1 MQALPV
7 VVLGFLFGMLH
18 ATDADHVVA
27 VSTIVSRQRSLSGAA
42 RIGALWGVGHTVTV
56 FAVGGA
62 IILFNLAIPPRFGLA
77 MEFCVA
83 LMLIAL
89 GVITLAQVARHVRET
104 MLPALA
110 NGLAKH
116 RHSVDLPQPH
126 LHVHTHGDYVH
137 SHVHGHD
144 PDTHGHTDTPQGWL
158 DRKLGGLTP
167 YQALRPIAIGVVHGL
182 AGSAAIA
189 LLVLAQIR
197 DPLWGVLYLLLFG
210 VGTVAGMMVITS
222 VIAVPFALSRERLPY
237 LNLWLRLAAG
247 LLSLGLG
254 LYLAWQ
260 IGIVS
265 GLLVGEAHWTPH

>member
-1 MQALPV
+1 MQSLPV

-18 ATDADHVVA
+18 ATDADHVLA
-27 VSTIVSRQRSLSGAA
+27 VSTIVSRERSVAGAA
-42 RIGALWGVGHTVTV
+42 RLGALWGVGHTATV
-56 FAVGGA
+56 FLVGGS

-104 MLPALA
+104 VLPALA
-110 NGLAKH
+110 NGWAGH
-116 RHSVDLPQPH
+116 RHPVELPKPH
-126 LHVHTHGDYVH
+126 LHVHAHGDYVH

-144 PDTHGHTDTPQGWL
+144 VATHGHTDTPQGWL
-158 DRKLGGLTP
+158 DRHLGGLTL

-222 VIAVPFALSRERLPY
+222 VIAVPFALSRERLPH
-237 LNLWLRLAAG
+237 LNLWLRVAAG

-254 LYLAWQ
+254 LYLAWD
-260 IGIVS
+260 IGLVS
-265 GLLVGEAHWTPH
+265 GLLASEARSTLE